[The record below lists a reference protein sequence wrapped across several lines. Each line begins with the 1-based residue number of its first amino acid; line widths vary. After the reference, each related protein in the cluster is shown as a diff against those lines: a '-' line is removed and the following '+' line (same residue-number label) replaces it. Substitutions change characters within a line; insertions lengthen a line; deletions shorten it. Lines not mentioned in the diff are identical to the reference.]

1 MGVPR
6 RLPAPIP
13 NHGFQN
19 AALITVYSGSFAA
32 NFKAS
37 GVAVR
42 GVYLRRPRR
51 TRVGGAPPGSV
62 PSVSEENAP
71 KAFVMS

>member
-1 MGVPR
+1 L
-6 RLPAPIP
+6 LPS
-13 NHGFQN
+13 
-19 AALITVYSGSFAA
+19 L
-32 NFKAS
+32 KAFE
-37 GVAVR
+37 VAVR

-51 TRVGGAPPGSV
+51 TRVVGALPGSV